1 MKKCWKDKEKTKMLS
16 FGYLNFFST
25 HVPVKSVPLHPFF
38 TKTEHTTFKYYI
50 YGFS

>member
-25 HVPVKSVPLHPFF
+25 HVPVKSVPLHPCFHKNRTHNF
-38 TKTEHTTFKYYI
+38 
-50 YGFS
+50 